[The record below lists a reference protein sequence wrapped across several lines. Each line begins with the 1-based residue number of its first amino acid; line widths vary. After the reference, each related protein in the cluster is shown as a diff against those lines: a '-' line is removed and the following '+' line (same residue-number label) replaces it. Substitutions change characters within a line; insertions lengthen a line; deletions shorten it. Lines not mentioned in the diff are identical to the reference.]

1 MPENARW
8 RDEIR
13 PLLSGVSLP
22 PERETEIIDEI
33 AEHLESEYE
42 RALAFGA
49 SEPEA
54 RERAL
59 LFLEDGEFLS
69 EYLKEIERPAYSE
82 PVAPGSTRTK
92 RILPELW
99 QDIRYAG
106 RMFRK
111 NPGFTALAVL
121 SLALGIGANS
131 AMFSIISAVL
141 IRPLPYPESERLV
154 RAIESGYYPVGGLA
168 ALQQQSTTMDITSAF
183 PGIDQNLVVEG
194 EAWRITGSIV
204 ASNLFGVLRA
214 EPQLGRTLRSGDERP
229 GTDNVVVLSHAL
241 WRDRFAADPGV
252 IGRLVMLGDMQRQ
265 IVGVM
270 PAGFTF
276 PDSATK
282 FWIPMRVDTR
292 DQVAL
297 WSRLFVPV
305 VARLRDGITL
315 EQAQTEIRS
324 LSREMI
330 KLYPYKMGR
339 EFNAQATVVPLQDFL
354 VTGIRRRLIV
364 LQGAIGLVL
373 LIACANVAN
382 LLLVRASSRQKEM
395 ALRIAM
401 GASRSR
407 IVRQLLTE
415 SVLLALAGGICGIAL
430 ARWSGTV
437 LKLILPAG
445 VADWSTVSIGWNVL
459 VFAAV
464 LSLLTGLGFGLAPA
478 VTASGNDLA
487 GLIKTGGQRAS
498 GTAKARIRSALIVAE
513 ISVAVVLAVGA
524 GLLIRSLWS
533 LSQVNPGFEAQ
544 HILTLR
550 VSPNRSLC
558 LQRDACVALYND
570 LLTRTQSVPGVY
582 EVAAVNAL
590 PLSSRIPHL
599 PVTLEDHPFNPA
611 EQVAPLFWTG
621 VVTPEYFRVMRVPI
635 LAGRGFSDS
644 DSQNAT
650 PVVIVSASTA
660 ERYWPNQNVVGKH
673 VRINFEQT
681 YRTIIGVTA
690 DVRQFSLSGRTP
702 DHIDGALYMPY
713 AQSVQVDGQL
723 PEAMTLIVRA
733 GGGISEVT
741 SRIRE
746 LVKDLNPNV
755 PVSEVR
761 TMASLVDDSTQQ
773 PRSMAWLFASF
784 ASVAL
789 LLAAIGAYGVVSWST
804 AQRTFEIGVRI
815 ALGAPRTNVVRLVLA
830 QSLRLVT
837 CGLIIGVAGSF
848 ALARV
853 LKAFLYDTASS
864 DAFTF
869 AGVSGIMVF
878 VALLAGYIPA
888 RRAASVDPVTALRVE

>member
-1 MPENARW
+1 
-8 RDEIR
+8 
-13 PLLSGVSLP
+13 
-22 PERETEIIDEI
+22 
-33 AEHLESEYE
+33 
-42 RALAFGA
+42 
-49 SEPEA
+49 
-54 RERAL
+54 
-59 LFLEDGEFLS
+59 
-69 EYLKEIERPAYSE
+69 
-82 PVAPGSTRTK
+82 
-92 RILPELW
+92 
-99 QDIRYAG
+99 
-106 RMFRK
+106 
-111 NPGFTALAVL
+111 
-121 SLALGIGANS
+121 
-131 AMFSIISAVL
+131 
-141 IRPLPYPESERLV
+141 
-154 RAIESGYYPVGGLA
+154 
-168 ALQQQSTTMDITSAF
+168 
-183 PGIDQNLVVEG
+183 
-194 EAWRITGSIV
+194 
-204 ASNLFGVLRA
+204 
-214 EPQLGRTLRSGDERP
+214 
-229 GTDNVVVLSHAL
+229 
-241 WRDRFAADPGV
+241 
-252 IGRLVMLGDMQRQ
+252 
-265 IVGVM
+265 
-270 PAGFTF
+270 
-276 PDSATK
+276 
-282 FWIPMRVDTR
+282 
-292 DQVAL
+292 
-297 WSRLFVPV
+297 
-305 VARLRDGITL
+305 
-315 EQAQTEIRS
+315 
-324 LSREMI
+324 
-330 KLYPYKMGR
+330 
-339 EFNAQATVVPLQDFL
+339 
-354 VTGIRRRLIV
+354 
-364 LQGAIGLVL
+364 
-373 LIACANVAN
+373 
-382 LLLVRASSRQKEM
+382 
-395 ALRIAM
+395 
-401 GASRSR
+401 
-407 IVRQLLTE
+407 
-415 SVLLALAGGICGIAL
+415 
-430 ARWSGTV
+430 
-437 LKLILPAG
+437 
-445 VADWSTVSIGWNVL
+445 
-459 VFAAV
+459 
-464 LSLLTGLGFGLAPA
+464 
-478 VTASGNDLA
+478 
-487 GLIKTGGQRAS
+487 
-498 GTAKARIRSALIVAE
+498 
-513 ISVAVVLAVGA
+513 
-524 GLLIRSLWS
+524 
-533 LSQVNPGFEAQ
+533 
-544 HILTLR
+544 
-550 VSPNRSLC
+550 
-558 LQRDACVALYND
+558 
-570 LLTRTQSVPGVY
+570 
-582 EVAAVNAL
+582 
-590 PLSSRIPHL
+590 
-599 PVTLEDHPFNPA
+599 VTLEDHPFNPA